1 MDKKDAI
8 ITDIMIETCYTGKF
22 YRCLF
27 GMLDVNPVMKII
39 LKVG

>member
-8 ITDIMIETCYTGKF
+8 ITDIMIETCYTGKI

-27 GMLDVNPVMKII
+27 GMVDVKSPKKII
-39 LKVG
+39 HKVG